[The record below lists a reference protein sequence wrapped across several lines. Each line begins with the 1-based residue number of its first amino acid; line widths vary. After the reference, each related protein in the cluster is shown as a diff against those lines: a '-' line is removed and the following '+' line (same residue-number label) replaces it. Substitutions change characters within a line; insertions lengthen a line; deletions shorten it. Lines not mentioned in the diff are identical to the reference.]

1 MNTQKAKKRCFNSRT
16 FLGQSDSLPFCQSL
30 WRNQSFRRID
40 SGNPRL
46 LNSIREIFGNPSG
59 LRYTYL
65 FAVGLNHHRNR
76 ASVISLQLLSSK
88 PFADI
93 IGSSGFCNAL
103 MNLRRD
109 KIADLCK
116 AHVDSYRSVI
126 KPNCELNAV
135 GDRLLLPKE
144 VSSLLYH
151 GIASPRFSNKFQEYQ
166 DSVKFKISESS
177 TVQRGNQIS
186 RLL

>member
-40 SGNPRL
+40 LGNPRL

-65 FAVGLNHHRNR
+65 FAVGLNYHRNR

-135 GDRLLLPKE
+135 GDRHSFYRRKFR
-144 VSSLLYH
+144 VYSTMGSLRRDCR
-151 GIASPRFSNKFQEYQ
+151 AN
-166 DSVKFKISESS
+166 FKNIK
-177 TVQRGNQIS
+177 IP
-186 RLL
+186 